1 MSSYNGWY
9 LKKKESHR
17 TLLNIFH
24 NYFWKIM
31 SMNALTSIS
40 AFLER
45 YKMHHILFWAGYHFA
60 WWTLFSGSITEVF
73 QSITEPHG
81 VIKYLGYVVYQAL
94 GVYFCLYVLIPK
106 FLLKGKYFIFFLSTL
121 GIILLMS
128 TIITFNYFL
137 AASVANAN
145 VYELFN
151 ISSPT
156 PFTIFKYNA
165 LPSCMAATTL
175 GMSIKLTK
183 SWIASQ
189 KRQQILEKEKL
200 ETELKFLKSQFN
212 PHFLFNTINS
222 IFVLIHKNP
231 DMASE
236 SLAKFSDLM
245 RYQLYECNEPKIP
258 VERELDYL
266 RNFIELGKLRL
277 DDTVKVN
284 IELDSTGYSNKSIA
298 PFILMPFVEN
308 AFKHV
313 SQGKEQENW
322 LKIDLNFSEAGVA
335 FEVANSITS
344 IDYPKSNTILENGG
358 IGLKNV
364 KRRLDLVYP
373 NQYEL
378 NIEKTNITYRILLQ
392 LQLTAD
398 ELVSETMET
407 PIISFQS

>member
-1 MSSYNGWY
+1 MSAN
-9 LKKKESHR
+9 
-17 TLLNIFH
+17 TLLPV
-24 NYFWKIM
+24 
-31 SMNALTSIS
+31 LT
-40 AFLER
+40 FLER
-45 YKMHHILFWAGYHFA
+45 YKIHHILFWAGYHFA

-81 VIKYLGYVVYQAL
+81 IVKFLGYVTYQAL

-106 FLLKGKYFIFFLSTL
+106 FLQKRKYFIFFLFSLCT
-121 GIILLMS
+121 ILLMA
-128 TIITFNYFL
+128 TLITFNYFV
-137 AASVANAN
+137 AASVVNAN
-145 VYELFN
+145 VYELFY

-156 PFTIFKYNA
+156 PFAIFKYNA
-165 LPSCMAATTL
+165 LPSCMASTTL

-183 SWIASQ
+183 NWVASQ
-189 KRQQILEKEKL
+189 KQQQILEKEKL

-277 DDTVKVN
+277 EDTVKVH
-284 IELDSTGYSNKSIA
+284 IEIDITGYSNKSIA

-313 SQGKEQENW
+313 SQEKEQENW
-322 LKIDLNFSEAGVA
+322 LKINLSFSETEIA
-335 FEVANSITS
+335 FEVVNSIPS
-344 IDYPKSNTILENGG
+344 INYPKSNDIIENSG

-378 NIEKTNITYRILLQ
+378 KIEKTDMAYSVLLK
-392 LQLTAD
+392 LRYPIDKLIPEAI
-398 ELVSETMET
+398 EK
-407 PIISFQS
+407 PIISLQS